1 MFTFYLK
8 ITIGVFLMA
17 EWKDG
22 IAKLSMPTPFA
33 VGDVNAYLIKG
44 ERLTLVD
51 AGIKTKESWNS
62 FKAQLGDLQVG
73 PDDIEQ
79 VIITHHH
86 ADHVGMLDFLSDK
99 IEVYGHHLNER
110 WIKPTEAFFQEQE
123 NFFRGQFHNFGL
135 PGEYFPSLSTLR
147 QSFKY
152 SCNRSLTGELVEGM
166 IPPGLSEWKVIA
178 TPGHAQSQIALFR
191 ERDGILIGG
200 DLVLAHISPN
210 PFLEMPAPGEI
221 DRPKPQLQHNHSM
234 KKLLS
239 YPIQFVY
246 TGHGEEVFQ
255 LKELIEKRLIH
266 QHERA
271 MKVNNWLK
279 EEQHTVFELC
289 KRLFPAAYK
298 RELIL
303 TLSET
308 VGQLDYLASIGE
320 ISSSED
326 HQPVLYQAR

>member
-1 MFTFYLK
+1 MS
-8 ITIGVFLMA
+8 

-22 IAKLSMPTPFA
+22 ITKINLPTPFA
-33 VGDVNAYLIKG
+33 VGDVNVYLIKG

-51 AGIKTKESWNS
+51 CGVKTKESWVA
-62 FKAQLGDLQVG
+62 FKKQLADLHLT

-86 ADHVGMLDFLSDK
+86 VDHVGMLDFLSDN
-99 IEVYGHHLNER
+99 IEVYGHSLNER
-110 WIKPTEAFFQEQE
+110 WINPTDAFFEEQE
-123 NFFRGQFHNFGL
+123 KFFGAQFLDYGL
-135 PGEYFPSLSTLR
+135 PQELFPSRSMLRHTL
-147 QSFKY
+147 KY
-152 SCNRSLTGELVEGM
+152 SCNRSLTGELSEGM
-166 IPPGLSEWKVIA
+166 NPPGLSEWTVIE

-191 ERDGILIGG
+191 EKDGVLIGG
-200 DLVLAHISPN
+200 DLILAHISPN
-210 PFLEMPAPGEI
+210 PFLETPAPGEKE
-221 DRPKPQLQHNHSM
+221 RPKPQLQHNHSM

-246 TGHGEEVFQ
+246 TGHGDEVFQ

-279 EEQHTVFELC
+279 EDQQTVFALC
-289 KRLFPAAYK
+289 KRLFPSAYK
-298 RELIL
+298 RELML

-320 ISSSED
+320 IISIKD
-326 HQPVLYQAR
+326 NHPVLYQAR

>member
-1 MFTFYLK
+1 
-8 ITIGVFLMA
+8 MA

-22 IAKLSMPTPFA
+22 IAKLTMPTPFA

-51 AGIKTKESWNS
+51 AGTKTKASWNS
-62 FKAQLGDLQVG
+62 FKRELADLHLS
-73 PDDIEQ
+73 PNDIEQ
-79 VIITHHH
+79 VILTHHH
-86 ADHVGMLDFLSDK
+86 ADHVGMLDFLSDNV
-99 IEVYGHHLNER
+99 EVYGHPLNER
-110 WIKPTEAFFQEQE
+110 WTNPTEAFFNEQE
-123 NFFRGQFHNFGL
+123 NFFRALFLDFGI
-135 PGEYFPSLSTLR
+135 PKEYFPSLSVLR
-147 QSFKY
+147 QTLKY

-166 IPPGLSEWKVIA
+166 NPPGLRDWTIIE

-191 ERDGILIGG
+191 ESDGILIGG
-200 DLVLAHISPN
+200 DLILAHISPN
-210 PFLEMPAPGEI
+210 PFLETPAPGESE
-221 DRPKPQLQHNHSM
+221 RPKPQLQHNHSM

-266 QHERA
+266 QHDRA

-279 EEQHTVFELC
+279 EEQQTVFELC

-298 RELIL
+298 RELML

-320 ISSSED
+320 IISSSEG
-326 HQPVLYQAR
+326 HKPYLYSAR

>member
-1 MFTFYLK
+1 
-8 ITIGVFLMA
+8 MA

-22 IAKLSMPTPFA
+22 IAKIILPTPYA
-33 VGDVNAYLIKG
+33 VGDVNVYLIKG

-51 AGIKTKESWNS
+51 CGVKTKESWIA
-62 FKAQLGDLQVG
+62 FKAQLSQLDLI

-79 VIITHHH
+79 VLITHHH
-86 ADHVGMLDFLSDK
+86 ADHVGMLDFLSDQVD
-99 IEVYGHHLNER
+99 VYGHPLNER

-123 NFFRGQFHNFGL
+123 AFFFRQFDDFGIPAEFFTAL
-135 PGEYFPSLSTLR
+135 LELR
-147 QSFKY
+147 QTFRY
-152 SCNRSLTGELVEGM
+152 SCNRSLTGELGEGM
-166 IPPGLSEWKVIA
+166 VPPGLSEWKVIE

-200 DLVLAHISPN
+200 DLILAHISPN
-210 PFLEMPAPGEI
+210 PLLEMPAPGET

-255 LKELIEKRLIH
+255 LKELIEKRLTH

-279 EEQHTVFELC
+279 EEQLTVFELC

-320 ISSSED
+320 ISSSKD
-326 HQPVLYQAR
+326 YQPVRYQAR